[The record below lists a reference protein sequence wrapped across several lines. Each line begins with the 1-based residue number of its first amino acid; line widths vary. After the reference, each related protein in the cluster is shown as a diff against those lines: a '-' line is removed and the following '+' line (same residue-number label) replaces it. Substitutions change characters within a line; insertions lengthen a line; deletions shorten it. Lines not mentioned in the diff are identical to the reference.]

1 VVFDNQDTHGGH
13 RGAPPSGEAPVKG
26 CLTAGYR
33 RITAAVPLLS
43 PAERYPWVESFPKTS
58 KGVIEMEAS
67 KEKAPS
73 AQAGRG
79 RARLARPA
87 VLALA
92 LAAALGL
99 AVLASGCGGSP
110 GAKVAQAGTTSG
122 SSGSGSSGGSGKG
135 DAAAYS
141 ACMRGHGVPN
151 FPDPDSSGRIRIP
164 STIDDRS
171 PTVRAA
177 YRACHSLAPSGG
189 FTGQGDTLQQ
199 DQLLAFAKC
208 MRRHGVPAF
217 PDPQVVNGHINIPIT
232 AGQIDPNSPI
242 VTAAAAACQSK
253 LGGRSPA
260 RGAAK
265 LVGGAAGLTRGKGK

>member
-1 VVFDNQDTHGGH
+1 
-13 RGAPPSGEAPVKG
+13 
-26 CLTAGYR
+26 
-33 RITAAVPLLS
+33 
-43 PAERYPWVESFPKTS
+43 
-58 KGVIEMEAS
+58 VIEMEAS
-67 KEKAPS
+67 KEEAPS

-87 VLALA
+87 VFALA

-99 AVLASGCGGSP
+99 AVLASGCSGSS
-110 GAKVAQAGTTSG
+110 GAKVAQVGTTSG
-122 SSGSGSSGGSGKG
+122 SSGSGSSGGSGEG

-177 YRACHSLAPSGG
+177 YRACHSLAPSGS
-189 FTGQGDTLQQ
+189 FNGQGETMGSQ

-208 MRRHGVPAF
+208 MRSHGVPAF
-217 PDPQVVNGHINIPIT
+217 PDPQLLNGHLRMRVT
-232 AGQIDPNSPI
+232 AGQIDPNSPV
-242 VTAAAAACQSK
+242 VTAAMAACRSK
-253 LGGRSPA
+253 LGGKSA
-260 RGAAK
+260 AGAEKLVRGAA
-265 LVGGAAGLTRGKGK
+265 GPTRGKGK